1 VSLSFR
7 SKLFIALLGIIAPL
21 LAIVLLTVNSQTKR
35 QLDTF
40 TTRSFER
47 ARVAFAEAERSNR
60 GRLEGLGQAFALA
73 PRTGALLNTVLMTG
87 LDTGLVANNFRYDL
101 QLAGEDS
108 ALVAIT
114 DIDGRGIAGISRG
127 RLLPDPS
134 VFVPRTLVDS
144 MLARGDTA
152 GFGYQM
158 VGDNLYS
165 VYVALIRII
174 DQPSGFLIIGRPI
187 DTGIAESLGHAVEGS
202 VCFVADDR
210 CVAASTRMTADGL
223 TGADMVAATHEAGRR
238 IMKHNGKRWLVIA
251 DPLAGGN
258 AWRVIARPL
267 DEVLL
272 PFEQIRDVL
281 LRIGIAALFLATLFA
296 VVFARGLARPI
307 RALVEATT
315 RVARGDFTSHVP
327 VTSRDELGTLSAA
340 FNEMTNG
347 LRLKETYRGL
357 LDKVISPEIA
367 DEMLSSDIS
376 LGGENREVTVLF
388 ADIRGFTSFTEDM
401 EPQEVIRVL
410 NEAMDLASAVVE
422 REGGV
427 VDKYIGDEI
436 MALFGA
442 PVSHE
447 DDAVRAVRAAV
458 GIRDAVDTL
467 SLERTSRGER
477 GITMGIGIN
486 TGVVVAGNMGSDR
499 RLNYTVLGMSVNIAA
514 RLCSQADPQEILMG
528 EATYER
534 VKHCTVTQP
543 AGHRTLRGL
552 SHPLATYALSSV
564 DCVIIP
570 VETDA
575 TSETQSSEAFA

>member
-1 VSLSFR
+1 
-7 SKLFIALLGIIAPL
+7 
-21 LAIVLLTVNSQTKR
+21 
-35 QLDTF
+35 
-40 TTRSFER
+40 
-47 ARVAFAEAERSNR
+47 
-60 GRLEGLGQAFALA
+60 
-73 PRTGALLNTVLMTG
+73 
-87 LDTGLVANNFRYDL
+87 
-101 QLAGEDS
+101 
-108 ALVAIT
+108 
-114 DIDGRGIAGISRG
+114 
-127 RLLPDPS
+127 
-134 VFVPRTLVDS
+134 
-144 MLARGDTA
+144 
-152 GFGYQM
+152 
-158 VGDNLYS
+158 
-165 VYVALIRII
+165 
-174 DQPSGFLIIGRPI
+174 
-187 DTGIAESLGHAVEGS
+187 
-202 VCFVADDR
+202 
-210 CVAASTRMTADGL
+210 
-223 TGADMVAATHEAGRR
+223 
-238 IMKHNGKRWLVIA
+238 
-251 DPLAGGN
+251 
-258 AWRVIARPL
+258 
-267 DEVLL
+267 
-272 PFEQIRDVL
+272 
-281 LRIGIAALFLATLFA
+281 
-296 VVFARGLARPI
+296 
-307 RALVEATT
+307 
-315 RVARGDFTSHVP
+315 
-327 VTSRDELGTLSAA
+327 
-340 FNEMTNG
+340 
-347 LRLKETYRGL
+347 
-357 LDKVISPEIA
+357 
-367 DEMLSSDIS
+367 
-376 LGGENREVTVLF
+376 
-388 ADIRGFTSFTEDM
+388 
-401 EPQEVIRVL
+401 
-410 NEAMDLASAVVE
+410 MDLASAVVE